1 MIAAVIM
8 AGGKGERFWPRS
20 RKDRP
25 KQFLQLVDEYSMIQ
39 KSVKR
44 LEGLIDNENIYIST
58 IKEYIELVK
67 EQLPQIPV
75 ENIIIEPFGKNTA
88 PCIGLAAI
96 HIQKKHPNATMV
108 VLPSDH
114 LIKNEALF
122 KSSIRHADTIASIG
136 ENLVTIGI
144 MPTHPETGYGYINL
158 GKDMNQEYGDNVFK
172 VIKFV
177 EKPDIKTAHR
187 YVESGEYLWNSG
199 MFIWKVGTILNNFNA
214 YLDDIYIGLKK
225 IQETIGTSQYTQ
237 MLEVEYEKFDSI
249 SIDYG
254 IMEQADRIFVLPGI
268 FGWDDV
274 GSWTALDRI
283 ADRDV
288 QGNVIKGN
296 VIIENSKNC
305 IVEAESKLVVVNG
318 MDNIIVVDT
327 CDAIL
332 ICNKDEAQ
340 SIKNILNILK
350 EQNSDKYL

>member
-1 MIAAVIM
+1 MITAVIM
-8 AGGKGERFWPRS
+8 AGGRGERFWPKS
-20 RKDRP
+20 RKDKP
-25 KQFLQLVDEYSMIQ
+25 KQFLKIVDENSMIQ

-44 LEGLIDNENIYIST
+44 LEGLVDHNNIYIST
-58 IKEYIELVK
+58 TNEYIQLVK

-122 KSSIRHADTIASIG
+122 RSSIRHADTIASIG

-158 GKDMNQEYGDNVFK
+158 GKDMDQEYGDNVFK
-172 VIKFV
+172 VKSFV

-199 MFIWKVGTILNNFNA
+199 MFIWKVGTILNNFKQYQEN
-214 YLDDIYIGLKK
+214 IYNGLMK
-225 IQETIGTSQYTQ
+225 IHEVINT
-237 MLEVEYEKFDSI
+237 VEYSNILEKEYKKFESI

-254 IMEQADRIFVLPGI
+254 IMEQANRIYVLPGI

-283 ADRDV
+283 ADRDNEGNV
-288 QGNVIKGN
+288 IQGNVIIQN
-296 VIIENSKNC
+296 TRNCIIE
-305 IVEAESKLVVVNG
+305 AENKLVVVNG
-318 MDNIIVVDT
+318 MDNIIVIDT
-327 CDAIL
+327 DDVIL
-332 ICNKDEAQ
+332 ISNKDEAQ
-340 SIKNILNILK
+340 NVKQVLKRLK
-350 EQNSDKYL
+350 EGNNENYL